1 MIEATHKHEGFSM
14 PQDEVPMITGMGE
27 DTGAGKPPVL
37 APEEEPKRRKK
48 LPIILIALFVVL
60 ATAAGIRAYV
70 RYRDNKVVDKPAIKV
85 GVLMAFTGGSSNMGY
100 GTMKGIQLA
109 KKQLG
114 ADNIQLIQ
122 ADSQCSPKTAKV
134 AMQSLID
141 QGVVAVIGD
150 GCSSASLAALTLAN
164 SNKIPMVSPSASS
177 TALSIA
183 NDYFFRVVPSDNY
196 QAAYIAQAIRK
207 KGITRVAVFYTN
219 EPYGSAMNKSFQEQ
233 FQTLGGTVVATAYAE
248 PDDINLATEMQ
259 KLKAASPQAVFIAP
273 NSLVTGTAAMQVAR
287 DQGIAAPLFGGD
299 ILYDK
304 TLITNAPAA
313 SAGLTLTTFP
323 TGSAAFKQQLVNE
336 YKVSEQLYAAPQAY
350 DAFEA
355 IYRALEKGATT
366 GETIRSTLPSL
377 SFKGMSANISFDQ
390 NGEEPGVNYKYDLLQ
405 VKGGAFTTLDQ

>member
-1 MIEATHKHEGFSM
+1 M
-14 PQDEVPMITGMGE
+14 
-27 DTGAGKPPVL
+27 
-37 APEEEPKRRKK
+37 
-48 LPIILIALFVVL
+48 ALFVVL
-60 ATAAGIRAYV
+60 ATAAGIQAYT
-70 RYRDNKVVDKPAIKV
+70 RYRANKQVEKPAVKI

-114 ADNIQLIQ
+114 ADNIELVQ
-122 ADSQCSPKTAKV
+122 ADSQCNPKKAKT

-141 QGVVAVIGD
+141 QNVVAVIGD
-150 GCSSASLAALTLAN
+150 GCSSASLAAVTLAN

-177 TALSIA
+177 ATLSIA

-233 FQTLGGTVVATAYAE
+233 FQTLGGSVVATAYAE
-248 PDDINLATEMQ
+248 PDDINLSTEMQ
-259 KLKAASPQAVFIAP
+259 KLKAANPQAVFIAP
-273 NSLVTGTAAMQVAR
+273 NSLVTGTAAIQIAR
-287 DQGIAAPLFGGD
+287 DQGIRAPLFGGD

-313 SAGLTLTTFP
+313 SNGLVLTTFP
-323 TGSAAFKQQLVNE
+323 TGDAAFKQMLLSE
-336 YKVSEQLYAAPQAY
+336 YKVTEQLYAAPQAY

-355 IYRALEKGATT
+355 IYRALEKGAST
-366 GETIRSTLPSL
+366 GEAIHSTLPAI
-377 SFKGMSANISFDQ
+377 SFKGKSAPISFDQ
-390 NGEEPGVNYKYDLLQ
+390 NGEEPGTKYTYDLLQ
-405 VKGGAFTTLDQ
+405 VKGGAFTALDK

>member
-1 MIEATHKHEGFSM
+1 MSE
-14 PQDEVPMITGMGE
+14 DEVPRIKGMEE
-27 DTGAGKPPVL
+27 DTGANRPVEPLPEDPPKHHKKLALVLTALFIVL
-37 APEEEPKRRKK
+37 A
-48 LPIILIALFVVL
+48 V
-60 ATAAGIRAYV
+60 AAGIQAYN
-70 RYRDNKVVDKPAIKV
+70 RYRTNKPVEKPAVKV

-114 ADNIQLIQ
+114 ADNIELVQ
-122 ADSQCSPKTAKV
+122 ADSQCNPKVART

-177 TALSIA
+177 TSLSIA
-183 NDYFFRVVPSDNY
+183 NDYFFRVIPSDNY

-207 KGITRVAVFYTN
+207 QNITRVAVFYTN

-233 FQTLGGTVVATAYAE
+233 FKTLGGSVVATAYAE
-248 PDDINLATEMQ
+248 PDDINLGAEMQ
-259 KLKAASPQAVFIAP
+259 KLKAANPQAVFIAP
-273 NSLVTGTAAMQVAR
+273 NSLVTGTAAIQIAR
-287 DQGIAAPLFGGD
+287 DRGITAPLFGGD

-304 TLITNAPAA
+304 TLLTNAPAA
-313 SAGLTLTTFP
+313 SNGLTLTTFA
-323 TGSAAFKQQLVNE
+323 TGDASFKRMLLNE
-336 YKVSEQLYAAPQAY
+336 YKVNEQLYAAPEAY

-355 IYRALEKGATT
+355 IYRALEKGAST
-366 GETIRSTLPSL
+366 GENIRDMLPSI
-377 SFKGMSANISFDQ
+377 SFKGKSADISFDQ
-390 NGEEPGVNYKYDLLQ
+390 NGEEPGGKYVYDLLQ